1 MAKKWEKMSTD
12 QKIDSLADSFNEA
25 DEEIAYLKATIDDLA
40 RTVNKNARV
49 LAALSEHVQ
58 ALEQKVKR

>member
-1 MAKKWEKMSTD
+1 MAKKREKMSTD